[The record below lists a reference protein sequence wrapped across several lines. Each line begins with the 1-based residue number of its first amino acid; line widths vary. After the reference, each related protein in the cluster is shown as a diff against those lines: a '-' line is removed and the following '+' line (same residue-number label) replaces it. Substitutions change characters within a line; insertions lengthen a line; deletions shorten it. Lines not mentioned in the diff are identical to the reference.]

1 MYKILFFIP
10 TLMHGGAE
18 RVLVNLVNHLDQ
30 TKFDI
35 SVQTMFDVGIYR
47 NQLANG
53 IKYIPGF
60 SWYFPGNT
68 KIYKLFYPRFL
79 FHRYVKEHY
88 DIIVSYLEGPS
99 ARVVAG
105 CDDNRTKLI
114 SWVHVEQEK
123 PEYVTQVFRTMQ
135 EATECYSR
143 FDMTCCVSKTVK
155 ADFQRLFPTVRE
167 PKVLYNTVETD
178 VIRSRAMETVDDI
191 VFDKNVINLCSVA
204 KLQYVKGFDRL
215 IRITR
220 KLLDAG
226 LKVHV
231 YIIGKGEEQLVL
243 EKLVAQMQLEE
254 HWTFV
259 GFRENPYKYV
269 ANCDLYVCSSR
280 REGFSTAVTEALIVG
295 TPVVSTRCSGAEELL
310 GSHNEY
316 GIVTDN
322 DTDALYQGIKQ
333 MISTSGL
340 LEHYS
345 KKTSERGGYFS
356 TENTVKA
363 VEQMLEEVMES

>member
-1 MYKILFFIP
+1 MYNVLFFIP

-18 RVLVNLVNHLDQ
+18 RVLVNLVNHLNQ

-35 SVQTMFDVGIYR
+35 TVQTMFDVGIYR
-47 NQLANG
+47 NQLADG
-53 IKYIPGF
+53 VKYIQGF
-60 SWYFPGNT
+60 PWYFRGNT
-68 KIYKLFYPRFL
+68 KFYKLFSPTFL

-88 DIIVSYLEGPS
+88 DIIISYLEGPS
-99 ARVVAG
+99 ARVIAG
-105 CDDNRTKLI
+105 CDDNNTKLI
-114 SWVHVEQEK
+114 SWIHVEQEK
-123 PEYVTQVFRTMQ
+123 AEYVTQVFRSMQ
-135 EATECYSR
+135 EATKCYSR
-143 FDMTCCVSKTVK
+143 FDRTCCVSKTVK
-155 ADFQRLFPTVRE
+155 EDFQHLFPTVRE
-167 PKVLYNTVETD
+167 PYVIYNTVETD
-178 VIRSRAMETVDDI
+178 VIREKGLEPVEDI
-191 VFDKNVINLCSVA
+191 VFHKDVINLCSVG
-204 KLQYVKGFDRL
+204 KIQPVKGFDRL
-215 IRITR
+215 ARITR
-220 KLLDAG
+220 KLLDDG
-226 LKVHV
+226 LKVHT
-231 YIIGKGEEQLVL
+231 YIIGKGEDQPEI
-243 EKLVAQMQLEE
+243 EKLVSQMQLEE

-322 DTDALYQGIKQ
+322 DEESLYHGVKQ
-333 MISTSGL
+333 MISTPGL

-345 KKTSERGGYFS
+345 KKAAERAGYFS

-363 VEQMLEEVMES
+363 VETMLEEVMES

>member
-1 MYKILFFIP
+1 M
-10 TLMHGGAE
+10 
-18 RVLVNLVNHLDQ
+18 
-30 TKFDI
+30 
-35 SVQTMFDVGIYR
+35 
-47 NQLANG
+47 
-53 IKYIPGF
+53 
-60 SWYFPGNT
+60 
-68 KIYKLFYPRFL
+68 
-79 FHRYVKEHY
+79 
-88 DIIVSYLEGPS
+88 
-99 ARVVAG
+99 
-105 CDDNRTKLI
+105 
-114 SWVHVEQEK
+114 
-123 PEYVTQVFRTMQ
+123 
-135 EATECYSR
+135 
-143 FDMTCCVSKTVK
+143 K